1 MIGGL
6 LIGVTAMAV
15 ASVARSMIRGRG
27 GRGELLRNA
36 VSVCGVVPLAL
47 MCVLGALTTGWTA
60 LGIVLGIILSTVI
73 QLVLDRLR
81 SQSSEA

>member
-47 MCVLGALTTGWTA
+47 MCVRGALTTGWTA